1 MVDLSTFLQFNCVS
15 LRAVTELTFPFPFCA
30 SHIILGQSRIQKI
43 SQGIIVFVLE
53 IRCVVLSCLAN
64 AYHRAIL
71 QSSFYFKFCD
81 RSH

>member
-1 MVDLSTFLQFNCVS
+1 MMDLSTLLQFNCVS
-15 LRAVTELTFPFPFCA
+15 LRALRELSFPFPFCV

-64 AYHRAIL
+64 AYFP
-71 QSSFYFKFCD
+71 QG
-81 RSH
+81 